1 MDSKKSTGYDG
12 FPVKLLKVGSDPL
25 SMIISELINMS
36 IDECTFP
43 DLLKYAE
50 IAALFKKLDRL
61 CKENYRPVSILT
73 ALSKVFEKMY
83 CRQLT
88 SYFDRIFSKY
98 LSGFRQKYSC
108 QSNLLRMIEEWKSAL
123 DNGNMVGSIV
133 IDLSR
138 AFDSLPHGLLLAK
151 VYAYGVNIESCK
163 LIESYLHNRHHRVKI
178 RDKRSDWLQIKRGVP
193 QGSVMGPLLFNI
205 FINDI
210 FLFNS
215 DINIYN
221 YADDNC
227 ISFEGRSIDIITDKL
242 HQESVSLMEWFRKN
256 SLAANPAKFQ
266 TMLLKS
272 NSIKDIQLNVTVEN
286 ISLPSSDTMKVLGI
300 DIDDRLTFDGHISNM
315 CIKAGRQLNV
325 LQRLRGSLDQ
335 DSRMAIYK
343 SFIMSNFNYCPL
355 IWMFTSKTSLSKLEN
370 IQKRALRFVLDDY
383 QSGYNDLLQN

>member
-1 MDSKKSTGYDG
+1 MMCLRHRYDVSMGIGISFKHILKIWIKSETDW
-12 FPVKLLKVGSDPL
+12 FKNNNTLF
-25 SMIISELINMS
+25 ISLNFNPYS
-36 IDECTFP
+36 LANNSHQFLHST
-43 DLLKYAE
+43 
-50 IAALFKKLDRL
+50 
-61 CKENYRPVSILT
+61 
-73 ALSKVFEKMY
+73 
-83 CRQLT
+83 
-88 SYFDRIFSKY
+88 

-108 QSNLLRMIEEWKSAL
+108 QSTLLRMIEEWKSAL
-123 DNGNMVGSIV
+123 DNGNMVGSIA

-163 LIESYLHNRHHRVKI
+163 LIASYLHNRNHRVKI
-178 RDKRSDWLQIKRGVP
+178 RDKRRDWLEIKRGVP

-227 ISFEGRSIDIITDKL
+227 ISFEGRSIDIITDTL
-242 HQESVSLMEWFRKN
+242 HKESVSLMEWFRRN

-266 TMLLKS
+266 TMRLKS

-325 LQRLRGSLDQ
+325 LQRLKGSLDP
-335 DSRMAIYK
+335 D
-343 SFIMSNFNYCPL
+343 CH
-355 IWMFTSKTSLSKLEN
+355 
-370 IQKRALRFVLDDY
+370 IQEF
-383 QSGYNDLLQN
+383 YNV